1 VYEKRKHIII
11 TLTKKRIVMARK
23 AKKKNVST
31 KNSWWITPNESLLD
45 YVIRICKSIKI
56 VIILAIPGAIYGSI
70 QLWEWYKDYKNRP
83 QRELRIKI
91 DELHTDIDNDIKKI
105 RELFKPEDIREEEDS
120 TGELALIKDY
130 EQEALDFCR
139 LYESV
144 HSTPYSEI
152 STKDDSW
159 VSDTQNHLDRLIRL
173 NKMEMS
179 LNIKFI
185 KLIENAQNNHI
196 VEYVNI
202 DALKYK
208 VITSSLENKNIY
220 FAKASEKTTEAVE
233 KMDVDGLSVI
243 INSLT
248 NDTTTLKADKRLFS
262 SIIEIDNVLSKRIR
276 ILQQNSKSH

>member
-1 VYEKRKHIII
+1 
-11 TLTKKRIVMARK
+11 M
-23 AKKKNVST
+23 
-31 KNSWWITPNESLLD
+31 
-45 YVIRICKSIKI
+45 
-56 VIILAIPGAIYGSI
+56 
-70 QLWEWYKDYKNRP
+70 
-83 QRELRIKI
+83 
-91 DELHTDIDNDIKKI
+91 
-105 RELFKPEDIREEEDS
+105 
-120 TGELALIKDY
+120 ALIKDY

-159 VSDTQNHLDRLIRL
+159 VSDTQDHLDRLIRL

-243 INSLT
+243 INSLVIV
-248 NDTTTLKADKRLFS
+248 KK
-262 SIIEIDNVLSKRIR
+262 
-276 ILQQNSKSH
+276 